1 MLQGSRN
8 ESGVAMVAVLLVA
21 SVLTVTASAATVMTI
36 REFSAGDD
44 DRQSFGA
51 LALAESGV
59 DRMIVAL
66 KTADWTQVVMAG
78 CGTNPAIVVRGSTAD
93 GSFEAVGT
101 RAGAP
106 GSCPGTVPRPR
117 IEQQLSILST
127 GTTRE
132 ATRRV
137 EQMIDV
143 VAGSLPIGVFA
154 HRLVTGSGAAG
165 TFRNVS
171 VITPGNVNPREKM
184 DMQGWDLW
192 YSQADIYGSGYPSTT
207 CDLDVGGCN
216 YSNSLPAAV
225 HAGGL
230 ITCGAANRCN
240 KTSGQ
245 GAGPNTSYAGP
256 GQDQVVDSLPADNIK
271 KQNLV
276 CTADETG
283 SESMWDGSGFT
294 STDPAYG
301 TRGPTTG
308 LTCSSAPGVPPAP
321 TSFFTAD
328 QARALQETPALS
340 EDEYQT
346 LKDAARASGVY
357 CTRSGNTTTC
367 RYSDGTSA
375 GNQPINVN
383 LAKVSRNY
391 VVFADFAPSTAEPST
406 LPTLTFAGNTV
417 LSECTSNPATT
428 RSATVIVR
436 YGNADFGGGADLDG
450 AVIAEVGRV
459 TVRGTA
465 DVNGT
470 IIAKELDIQ
479 GARTIEMDMCTLNS
493 LTFPLINVSAGPWRE
508 IDR

>member
-1 MLQGSRN
+1 MLKGTRN
-8 ESGVAMVAVLLVA
+8 ERGVAMVTVLLVA

-78 CGTNPAIVVRGSTAD
+78 CGTTPAIVVRGSTTD
-93 GSFEAVGT
+93 GAFEAVGT
-101 RAGAP
+101 RAGA
-106 GSCPGTVPRPR
+106 CPATVPSPR
-117 IEQQLSILST
+117 AEQQLRVLST

-154 HRLVTGSGAAG
+154 HRLVSPGGSTG

-171 VITPGNVNPREKM
+171 VVTPGNVERRDQINME
-184 DMQGWDLW
+184 GWDLW
-192 YSQADIYGSGYPSTT
+192 LSQAAIYGSGYPSTT
-207 CDLDVGGCN
+207 CDLNAGGCN

-225 HAGGL
+225 HAGGS
-230 ITCGAANRCN
+230 ITCQAANKCN
-240 KTSGQ
+240 RTQ
-245 GAGPNTSYAGP
+245 GNVTNTEHAGP
-256 GQDQVVDSLPADNIK
+256 GQDSVVDSLPLDNIK

-276 CTADETG
+276 CTADMSG
-283 SESMWDGSGFT
+283 GESMWDGSGFT
-294 STDPAYG
+294 STDPTYG

-308 LTCSSAPGVPPAP
+308 LSCSGFPGVPPAP
-321 TSFFTAD
+321 TSYFTAE
-328 QARALQETPALS
+328 QARSLQETPALS

-346 LKDAARASGVY
+346 LKDAARRSGIY
-357 CTRSGNTTTC
+357 CTRSGSTTTC
-367 RYSDGTSA
+367 RYADGQTFNPTQS
-375 GNQPINVN
+375 VDF
-383 LAKVSRNY
+383 AKVSRNY
-391 VVFADFAPSTAEPST
+391 VIYADFAPSTAEPST
-406 LPTLTFAGNTV
+406 LPEMDFRGGNA
-417 LSECTSNPATT
+417 LSACTNDPNTT

-436 YGNADFGGGADLDG
+436 YGNAAFNGGASLDG
-450 AVIAEVGRV
+450 AVIAEVGQV
-459 TVRGTA
+459 SIGGSA

-470 IIAKELDIQ
+470 IIAKELLFN
-479 GARTIEMDMCTLNS
+479 GTRTVEMDMCTLNS
-493 LTFPLINVSAGPWRE
+493 LTFPLINVSAGAWRE